1 MFLNPPRWTVVF
13 VDENFIVI
21 NDLKMI
27 TDLTI
32 TNGIEQVTQQIN
44 AEYDLTKRHLIYGDS
59 MGLYD
64 AIDVNDEGN
73 FYNFL
78 YLGVGSHLEAI
89 EAFKEKYQHLLK
101 GK

>member
-13 VDENFIVI
+13 VDENFVVI
-21 NDLKMI
+21 EDLKMV

-32 TNGIEQVTQQIN
+32 TNGIEQVTRQIN

-59 MGLYD
+59 TGLYD
-64 AIDVNDEGN
+64 AVDVNDEGN

-78 YLGVGSHLEAI
+78 YLGMASHIEAI
-89 EAFKEKYQHLLK
+89 QVFKEKYQHLLK